1 MGTNLLVV
9 LLMLVGGW
17 VDEEIGCFELK
28 KSQCLTTQ
36 FASQIYLNLNI
47 FPILHDTER
56 V

>member
-28 KSQCLTTQ
+28 KISMFDNMICFPNLFKSQ
-36 FASQIYLNLNI
+36 Y
-47 FPILHDTER
+47 FPHIA
-56 V
+56 